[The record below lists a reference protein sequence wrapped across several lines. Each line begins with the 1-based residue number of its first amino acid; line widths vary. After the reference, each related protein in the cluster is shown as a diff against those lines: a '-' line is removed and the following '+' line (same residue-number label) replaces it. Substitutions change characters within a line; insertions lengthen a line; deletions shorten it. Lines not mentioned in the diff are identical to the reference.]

1 MNIASSS
8 ASLSTPRKNNN
19 DRIAKTLLFAEETE
33 TATTTT
39 NVQPSES
46 NNNNQLFDAATMA
59 DATDALNS
67 VGWSGVAPMQGDGEM
82 TSDDP
87 FVKQIDESIRGE
99 MGVGLDELLNP
110 AKVRSILERSDA
122 ALLFLYILSD
132 QHFDVHASIWR
143 NDIDLFLLYF
153 LTNI

>member
-8 ASLSTPRKNNN
+8 ASQATPRKNNN
-19 DRIAKTLLFAEETE
+19 DRISIAKTLLFAEEAE
-33 TATTTT
+33 KTATTTT
-39 NVQPSES
+39 NVQPPES

-99 MGVGLDELLNP
+99 IGVGLDELLNP
-110 AKVRSILERSDA
+110 AKV
-122 ALLFLYILSD
+122 
-132 QHFDVHASIWR
+132 
-143 NDIDLFLLYF
+143 
-153 LTNI
+153 

>member
-1 MNIASSS
+1 MISFSLCRTSIIVAAALMSSMAQCSIAFTIPSSCTTHMNIASSS

-19 DRIAKTLLFAEETE
+19 DRIAKTLLFAEEAE

-39 NVQPSES
+39 NVQPPES

-110 AKVRSILERSDA
+110 AKVC
-122 ALLFLYILSD
+122 
-132 QHFDVHASIWR
+132 
-143 NDIDLFLLYF
+143 
-153 LTNI
+153 LTSVR

>member
-8 ASLSTPRKNNN
+8 ASLSAPRKNNN
-19 DRIAKTLLFAEETE
+19 ANRIAKTFLFAEEAE

-39 NVQPSES
+39 NVQPPES
-46 NNNNQLFDAATMA
+46 HNNNQLFDAATMA

-110 AKVRSILERSDA
+110 AKVC
-122 ALLFLYILSD
+122 
-132 QHFDVHASIWR
+132 
-143 NDIDLFLLYF
+143 
-153 LTNI
+153 LTSVR

>member
-1 MNIASSS
+1 MTSFPMLCSTSIIVAAALMSYMAQYSVAFTIPSSCTSHITSSS
-8 ASLSTPRKNNN
+8 ASLSTSRT
-19 DRIAKTLLFAEETE
+19 KTLLFAEETE

-110 AKVRSILERSDA
+110 AKVCLISVR
-122 ALLFLYILSD
+122 
-132 QHFDVHASIWR
+132 
-143 NDIDLFLLYF
+143 
-153 LTNI
+153 

>member
-19 DRIAKTLLFAEETE
+19 DRIAKTLLFAEEAE

-39 NVQPSES
+39 NVQPPES
-46 NNNNQLFDAATMA
+46 HNNNQLFDAATMA

-110 AKVRSILERSDA
+110 AKVC
-122 ALLFLYILSD
+122 
-132 QHFDVHASIWR
+132 
-143 NDIDLFLLYF
+143 
-153 LTNI
+153 LTSVR

>member
-1 MNIASSS
+1 M
-8 ASLSTPRKNNN
+8 
-19 DRIAKTLLFAEETE
+19 FAEETE
-33 TATTTT
+33 TATTTS
-39 NVQPSES
+39 NVQPPES

-122 ALLFLYILSD
+122 ALFLTCMLK
-132 QHFDVHASIWR
+132 WR